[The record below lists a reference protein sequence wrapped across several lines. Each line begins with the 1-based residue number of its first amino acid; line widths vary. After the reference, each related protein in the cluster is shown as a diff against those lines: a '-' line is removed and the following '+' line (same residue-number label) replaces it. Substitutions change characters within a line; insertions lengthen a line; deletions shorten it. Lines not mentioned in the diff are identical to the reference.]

1 MGVGVFRE
9 DGGMVHARGV
19 TKQPAEIEPDVK
31 DWTWVLEQ
39 PCAECGFDAATLRR
53 RNIGRLVRV
62 NTEFWPEVLSG
73 RDAAQRPAPRV
84 WSPLEYACHVRDVC
98 RIFTM
103 RVGLMLTED
112 DPEFANWDQ
121 DETALA
127 EKYWNQDPRIVGEQL
142 VEAARQA
149 ADAFDEV
156 GDDEWTR
163 TGRRSN
169 GSVFT
174 VETLGRYFVHDL
186 VHHRHDVGA

>member
-1 MGVGVFRE
+1 
-9 DGGMVHARGV
+9 MVHARGV
-19 TKQPAEIEPDVK
+19 TKKPAEIEPDVK
-31 DWTWVLEQ
+31 DWTWVLQQ
-39 PCAECGFDAATLRR
+39 PCAECGFDAAALHGRD
-53 RNIGRLVRV
+53 IGRMVRV
-62 NTEFWPEVLSG
+62 QTQFWPQVLS
-73 RDAAQRPAPRV
+73 RPDAPQRPAPNV

-98 RIFTM
+98 KIFTM
-103 RVGLMLTED
+103 RVELMRTED

-121 DETALA
+121 DETALVG
-127 EKYWNQDPRIVGEQL
+127 EYWSQDPRTVGEQL
-142 VEAARQA
+142 LEAARQA
-149 ADAFDEV
+149 ADAFDKV